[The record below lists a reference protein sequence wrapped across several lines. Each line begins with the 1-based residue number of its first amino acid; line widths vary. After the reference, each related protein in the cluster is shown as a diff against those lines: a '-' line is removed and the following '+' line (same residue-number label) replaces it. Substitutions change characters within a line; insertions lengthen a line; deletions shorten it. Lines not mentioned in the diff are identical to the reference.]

1 MLSGGCA
8 KGSTN
13 KRRNGSIMR
22 SLFAIVLYLDYVKG
36 GNGVGGRGG
45 GEKSERG
52 REKTKEEEES

>member
-1 MLSGGCA
+1 
-8 KGSTN
+8 
-13 KRRNGSIMR
+13 MR